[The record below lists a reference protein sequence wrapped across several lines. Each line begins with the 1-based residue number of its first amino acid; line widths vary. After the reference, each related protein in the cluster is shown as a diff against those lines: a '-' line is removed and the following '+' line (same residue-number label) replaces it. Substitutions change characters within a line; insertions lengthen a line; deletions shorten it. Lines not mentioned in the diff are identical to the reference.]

1 MSDVIKLK
9 KGLDIRLQGKAE
21 TVYAQI
27 PLPELFAI
35 KPSDF
40 KGLTPKMEAKVGD
53 KVQAGSVLFYD
64 KQHPEVKFVS
74 PVGGELVAVNRG
86 ERRVITEIVVKA
98 DSAAAPVDF
107 GKADISKMSRQQV
120 VDRLLEA
127 GAWPYFKQRPYN
139 IVANPAAE
147 PKAIFVS
154 TFDSAPLAP
163 DYDFIVSTN
172 EEFFQQGLDVL
183 SKIAPVYV
191 GTHNK
196 GCSKAFSGAKCEK
209 VTAFEGPH
217 PAGCVG
223 VQINHTNPIN
233 AGEKVFTIQPQEVI
247 AIGKL
252 FATGIHDFTRVV
264 VMCGSEMKKRAYVK
278 TILGAQ
284 LSTMVN
290 GNLEAGHVRLISGNV
305 LTGTQVQP
313 DGYLGFYDSQLTAIP
328 EGDEYE
334 FMGWAAPGFNKFSA
348 SRTFFSWLTG
358 KKHEYKLNAN
368 THGELR
374 AFVVS
379 NEMEKV
385 FPMDIYPEHLI
396 KAIMA
401 EDIDRMEQLGIY
413 EVVEEDM
420 ALCEFVCTS
429 KIAIQKT
436 LRNGLN
442 LMMKEVG

>member
-21 TVYAQI
+21 TVFAQVA
-27 PLPELFAI
+27 LPELYAI
-35 KPSDF
+35 KPTDF
-40 KGLTPKMEAKVGD
+40 KGLVPKMVAKVGD
-53 KVQAGSVLFYD
+53 KVQAGSVLFFD

-86 ERRVITEIVVKA
+86 DRRVILEVVVKA
-98 DSAAAPVDF
+98 DNSVAPIDF
-107 GKADISKMSRQQV
+107 GKSELSKMSRQQV
-120 VDRLLEA
+120 VDKLLES
-127 GAWPYFKQRPYN
+127 GAWTYFKQRPYN
-139 IVANPAAE
+139 VVANPAAE

-163 DYDFIVSTN
+163 DYDYIITQN
-172 EEFFQQGLDVL
+172 EDAFQAGLDVL
-183 SKIAPVYV
+183 TKIAPVYV

-209 VTAFEGPH
+209 VTAFDGPH

-233 AGEKVFTIQPQEVI
+233 AGEKVFTIQPQEVV

-252 FATGIHDFTRVV
+252 FTTGIHDFSRIV
-264 VMCGSEMKKRAYVK
+264 VMTGSEMKKRAYVR

-284 LSTMVN
+284 LTTMVS
-290 GNLEAGHVRLISGNV
+290 GNLEDGNVRLISGNV
-305 LTGTQVQP
+305 LTGTQVKA
-313 DGYLGFYDSQLTAIP
+313 DGFLGFYDSQITAIP

-334 FMGWAAPGFNKFSA
+334 FMGWAAPGFNKFSL
-348 SRTFFSWLTG
+348 SRTFFSWIARN
-358 KKHEYKLNAN
+358 KEYRLNAN

-401 EDIDRMEQLGIY
+401 EDIDKMEQLGIY

>member
-1 MSDVIKLK
+1 M
-9 KGLDIRLQGKAE
+9 
-21 TVYAQI
+21 T
-27 PLPELFAI
+27 
-35 KPSDF
+35 
-40 KGLTPKMEAKVGD
+40 
-53 KVQAGSVLFYD
+53 
-64 KQHPEVKFVS
+64 
-74 PVGGELVAVNRG
+74 
-86 ERRVITEIVVKA
+86 
-98 DSAAAPVDF
+98 
-107 GKADISKMSRQQV
+107 
-120 VDRLLEA
+120 
-127 GAWPYFKQRPYN
+127 
-139 IVANPAAE
+139 
-147 PKAIFVS
+147 
-154 TFDSAPLAP
+154 
-163 DYDFIVSTN
+163 
-172 EEFFQQGLDVL
+172 
-183 SKIAPVYV
+183 
-191 GTHNK
+191 
-196 GCSKAFSGAKCEK
+196 
-209 VTAFEGPH
+209 
-217 PAGCVG
+217 
-223 VQINHTNPIN
+223 
-233 AGEKVFTIQPQEVI
+233 
-247 AIGKL
+247 IGKL
-252 FATGIHDFTRVV
+252 FATGVHDFTRVV
-264 VMCGSEMKKRAYVK
+264 VLCGSEMKKRAYVK

-284 LSTMVN
+284 LTTMVN
-290 GNLEAGHVRLISGNV
+290 GNLADGHVRLISGNV

-313 DGYLGFYDSQLTAIP
+313 DGYLGYYDSQLTAIP

-401 EDIDRMEQLGIY
+401 EDIDKMEQLGIY

>member
-21 TVYAQI
+21 TVFAQVA
-27 PLPELFAI
+27 LPELYAI
-35 KPSDF
+35 KPTDF
-40 KGLTPKMEAKVGD
+40 KGLVPKMVAKVGD
-53 KVQAGSVLFYD
+53 KVQAGSVLFFD

-86 ERRVITEIVVKA
+86 DRRVILEIVVKA
-98 DSAAAPVDF
+98 DNSVAPIDF
-107 GKADISKMSRQQV
+107 GKSELSKMSRQQV
-120 VDRLLEA
+120 VDKLLES
-127 GAWPYFKQRPYN
+127 GAWTYFKQRPYN
-139 IVANPAAE
+139 VVANPAGE

-163 DYDFIVSTN
+163 DYDYIITQN
-172 EEFFQQGLDVL
+172 EDAFQAGLDVL

-209 VTAFEGPH
+209 VTAFDGPH

-233 AGEKVFTIQPQEVI
+233 AGEKVFTIQPQEVV

-252 FATGIHDFTRVV
+252 FTTGIHDFSRIV
-264 VMCGSEMKKRAYVK
+264 VMTGSEMKKRAYVR

-284 LSTMVN
+284 LTTMVS
-290 GNLEAGHVRLISGNV
+290 GNLEDGNVRLISGNV
-305 LTGTQVQP
+305 LTGTQVKA
-313 DGYLGFYDSQLTAIP
+313 DGFLGFYDSQITAIP

-334 FMGWAAPGFNKFSA
+334 FMGWAAPGFNKFSL
-348 SRTFFSWLTG
+348 SRTFFSWIARN
-358 KKHEYKLNAN
+358 KEYRLNAN

-401 EDIDRMEQLGIY
+401 EDIDKMEQLGIY